1 MASLVV
7 GGLEMAISRSALSRD
22 PAAALASTLGLG
34 SGVVLGAVVGG
45 LFGGW
50 LVLGGT
56 RRVSA
61 TIGFLAAI
69 VVVLGIW
76 RLVEPSLWIIDTVMN
91 QVFGDGGEQ
100 YSGIVILYLGFLLF
114 RTLQHA
120 AAGLAAQLLAR
131 AP

>member
-1 MASLVV
+1 
-7 GGLEMAISRSALSRD
+7 MAISRSALSRD

-76 RLVEPSLWIIDTVMN
+76 RLVEPSLWVIDTVMN

-100 YSGIVILYLGFLLF
+100 YSGIVILYLGFLAF
-114 RTLQHA
+114 RMLQQA
-120 AAGLAAQLLAR
+120 AAELAAQLLAR

>member
-7 GGLEMAISRSALSRD
+7 GGLVMAISRLVLSQD

-61 TIGFLAAI
+61 TIGFLGAI

>member
-1 MASLVV
+1 MRPSPSSDRRPLRVVAAVIMASLVV

-56 RRVSA
+56 R
-61 TIGFLAAI
+61 
-69 VVVLGIW
+69 
-76 RLVEPSLWIIDTVMN
+76 
-91 QVFGDGGEQ
+91 
-100 YSGIVILYLGFLLF
+100 
-114 RTLQHA
+114 
-120 AAGLAAQLLAR
+120 
-131 AP
+131 

>member
-1 MASLVV
+1 
-7 GGLEMAISRSALSRD
+7 
-22 PAAALASTLGLG
+22 
-34 SGVVLGAVVGG
+34 VGG

-76 RLVEPSLWIIDTVMN
+76 RLVEPSLWVIDTVMN

-100 YSGIVILYLGFLLF
+100 YSGFVILYLGFLAF